1 MVTMESDNVP
11 LLTLEPSDDQP
22 EYNCLHSVWVD
33 EERQND
39 DNKQDDEDGIVRASS
54 LKSALSQP
62 K

>member
-22 EYNCLHSVWVD
+22 EYNCFHSVWVD

-39 DNKQDDEDGIVRASS
+39 DNKAR
-54 LKSALSQP
+54 
-62 K
+62 